1 MAGVARVGE
10 SGGKGA
16 LRVRTDLEKLAHL
29 TAGAGVSPVLRWSS
43 PERWR
48 EVEGEADGRGP
59 ARQCLRV
66 GRGQHAPS
74 ARERPRAVLA
84 VSKRAVCATPAWAEP
99 VGRLR
104 SAVVGRSARSPRGRS
119 LPGRLGPCPSGPP
132 AQQCCFS
139 FSFLIKIA

>member
-1 MAGVARVGE
+1 VAGVARVGE

-48 EVEGEADGRGP
+48 EVEGEADGRDPPVSVCVWGGGSTRRPRGSAPGP
-59 ARQCLRV
+59 FWPCPS
-66 GRGQHAPS
+66 GPS
-74 ARERPRAVLA
+74 ARRPHGPSQWAACAARLWAAARAV
-84 VSKRAVCATPAWAEP
+84 RAGDRSQADLGRVP

-104 SAVVGRSARSPRGRS
+104 SSVA
-119 LPGRLGPCPSGPP
+119 
-132 AQQCCFS
+132 
-139 FSFLIKIA
+139 FLFPF